1 MPAAEAD
8 ADFSPARLDALF
20 APFCAFSHI
29 LIALSGGP
37 DSTALTL
44 LAHQWRGGHA
54 RPRLSAATV
63 DHQLRPDARAEAEA
77 AAELCRDLDLAHAIL
92 DWTGPKPE
100 TGLQEAAREARYD
113 LLVRHARA
121 IGADAIALAHT
132 QDDQAETILFRLSR
146 GSGLAGLGGMQ
157 PLSERAGL
165 ALVRPLLDVPKAQL
179 VAHLEA
185 AEIPYARDPS
195 NQDLRH
201 ARPRWRALAPALAA
215 EGLTPARL
223 SRLAHRLA
231 RAEAALSRLA
241 EDLAARCRLP
251 GDSAAYRFDAAL
263 LFSAPAE
270 LSLRVLHAAL
280 AACATEGEV
289 ELGKVE
295 RLHQRL
301 SAAFG
306 AQIPEAGTLAGALA
320 RLDRGALLV
329 DPAPKRNKKSGLI
342 APNSTR

>member
-1 MPAAEAD
+1 MPAADAS

-20 APFCAFSHI
+20 APLRGFSHV

-44 LAHQWRGGHA
+44 LAQHWRGAHA
-54 RPRLSAATV
+54 QPRLSAATV
-63 DHQLRPDARAEAEA
+63 DHRLRPDARAEAQA
-77 AAELCRDLDLAHAIL
+77 AADFCQHLEIAHAIL
-92 DWTGPKPE
+92 DWEGPKPV

-132 QDDQAETILFRLSR
+132 EDDQAETILFRLSR
-146 GSGLAGLGGMQ
+146 GSGLAGLSGMQ
-157 PLSERAGL
+157 ARSERAGL
-165 ALVRPLLDVPKAQL
+165 ALLRPLLEVPKAQL

-185 AEIPYARDPS
+185 AGIPFARDPS

-215 EGLTPARL
+215 EGLTAARL
-223 SRLAHRLA
+223 SRLARRLA
-231 RAEAALSRLA
+231 RADAALSVLA

-251 GDSAAYRFDAAL
+251 GRDAAFRFDAAL
-263 LFSAPAE
+263 LFSAPDE

-295 RLHQRL
+295 RLHERL
-301 SAAFG
+301 SAAFT

-320 RLDRGALLV
+320 RLDGGALWV
-329 DPAPKRNKKSGLI
+329 DAAPKRNKKSGLI